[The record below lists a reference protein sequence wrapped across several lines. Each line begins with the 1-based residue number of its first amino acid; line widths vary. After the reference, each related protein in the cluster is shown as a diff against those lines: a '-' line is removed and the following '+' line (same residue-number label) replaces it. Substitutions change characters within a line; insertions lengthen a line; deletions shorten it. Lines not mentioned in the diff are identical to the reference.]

1 MSVILITIICKNIT
15 NCTQECVRNA
25 KKMPIST
32 ENQPRVQFVMS
43 QNVVSQKIISPLAPR
58 LLRILYLRD
67 FLSSLADGADN
78 AD

>member
-15 NCTQECVRNA
+15 NCTQERVRNA

-32 ENQPRVQFVMS
+32 KNQPS
-43 QNVVSQKIISPLAPR
+43 CTICYVSKCSHKIISPLSPR

>member
-1 MSVILITIICKNIT
+1 ML
-15 NCTQECVRNA
+15 

-43 QNVVSQKIISPLAPR
+43 QNVVSHKIISPLAPR